1 LIDYIIQPVLMG
13 GLIKEVAEDKIKV
26 HLHGRLGVITVSRK
40 IIHYTEELV
49 PGHEVKFYFSYFQ
62 VVRDPYDYDSAAMDS
77 PIEMIPSLLG
87 GKLVEVNDT
96 AVKMEIMEQLG
107 FITVPR
113 RWVFT
118 DFVLEVGQNIEFY
131 FSSMQIVEKQ
141 ITGQK

>member
-1 LIDYIIQPVLMG
+1 
-13 GLIKEVAEDKIKV
+13 
-26 HLHGRLGVITVSRK
+26 
-40 IIHYTEELV
+40 
-49 PGHEVKFYFSYFQ
+49 
-62 VVRDPYDYDSAAMDS
+62 MDS